1 MVAAQATT
9 TPPKICLA
17 DFHGGGGKS
26 VLEFHNPR
34 NINSTAE
41 QNLVVP
47 TVRFGVSRQSIT
59 TSKPSTGLQ
68 ETYMVAA
75 VAGEGEEVDLV
86 AVSDAAVLS
95 QVGELR
101 RAHPAE
107 PLRENLG
114 PARASRCRHRRSGR
128 KGEGNWKRGA
138 GLGRQTDG
146 TRNRINIT
154 F

>member
-1 MVAAQATT
+1 
-9 TPPKICLA
+9 
-17 DFHGGGGKS
+17 
-26 VLEFHNPR
+26 
-34 NINSTAE
+34 
-41 QNLVVP
+41 
-47 TVRFGVSRQSIT
+47 
-59 TSKPSTGLQ
+59 
-68 ETYMVAA
+68 MVAA

-138 GLGRQTDG
+138 GLGRQTDR

>member
-1 MVAAQATT
+1 MNGCRPSNYNSSQDLSRGF
-9 TPPKICLA
+9 PR
-17 DFHGGGGKS
+17 GGGKS

-34 NINSTAE
+34 NINSTAQ
-41 QNLVVP
+41 QNLVGP

-86 AVSDAAVLS
+86 AVADAAVLS

-138 GLGRQTDG
+138 GGGLGRQTDG
-146 TRNRINIT
+146 TRIE
-154 F
+154 